1 MRDVIALSTMNVTGL
16 INIVKIIDFH
26 KAVSFFVNTK
36 SSKRD
41 NKDTDIH
48 FRIST
53 RDKERL
59 QQYAEKANKSVS
71 HFVRDELILRF
82 LRLEDA
88 KKLDKELEKLKKELD
103 ARPQFVKTK
112 KVSRTNMTKGL
123 R

>member
-1 MRDVIALSTMNVTGL
+1 MNVTGL
-16 INIVKIIDFH
+16 INIVKIIDFY

-48 FRIST
+48 FRISS

-59 QQYAEKANKSVS
+59 QQYAERANKSVS

-103 ARPQFVKTK
+103 AKPQFVKTK
-112 KVSRTNMTKGL
+112 KISKTNMTKGL

>member
-36 SSKRD
+36 FSKRD

-103 ARPQFVKTK
+103 AKPQFVRTK
-112 KVSRTNMTKGL
+112 KVSKTNMTKGL